1 MRRRLLLAC
10 LVGILALA
18 ALGVAMG
25 AGRLSMPGSGPSG
38 PSSAA
43 VASPSG
49 LPSPEPVPGSAPPQP
64 TPAATPEP
72 SPTPR
77 PATNPR
83 VRRQLQDALDE
94 YRTEASIPGLSASI
108 VFPDG
113 STWTGVSG
121 DAIVESRTPVEPE
134 TAFAAASISKMFTA
148 ALVLDLSAEGRF
160 ALPDR
165 VGSYLPDIRLVGSV
179 TIRQLLDHTSGLHDY
194 FLNPRIDAALP
205 SDRGRAWTTA
215 ETLRFVGKPYFPPGT
230 GWHYSNTNYLL
241 LGMLAERVT
250 GRPLAEELRER
261 YFEPLGLT
269 TAFIQVDEKPRG
281 PIAHGYRFAGPGL
294 DRPPIDLAEG
304 SGVVPF
310 RSVVTASGGAG
321 SVAASSLDIARWA
334 HALYNDR
341 ATQPGTAALMLA
353 GVEHVAPYGPRVPY
367 GLGVQVIQI
376 DARYESWGHSGRFL
390 GARSAVR
397 YIPDADVAIAVMTNQ
412 SRTDTGPLVAR
423 VLRIIL
429 PPPRPCGPCPLPL

>member
-18 ALGVAMG
+18 ALGTALG
-25 AGRLSMPGSGPSG
+25 AGRLFPGNGAPGPDGSAAAGPSG
-38 PSSAA
+38 MATLEPDAGS
-43 VASPSG
+43 ASP
-49 LPSPEPVPGSAPPQP
+49 PP

-77 PATNPR
+77 PATNAR
-83 VRRQLQDALDE
+83 VRRQLQRALDE
-94 YRTEASIPGLSASI
+94 YRTEAAIPGVSASV

-121 DAIVESRTPVEPE
+121 DAIVASHTPVAPD
-134 TAFAAASISKMFTA
+134 TAFAVASISKMFTA

-165 VGSYLPDIRLVGSV
+165 VGEYLPDVPFVGNV
-179 TIRQLLDHTSGLHDY
+179 TIRQLLDHTSGLSDY
-194 FLNPRIDAALP
+194 FLNPRIDAALL
-205 SDRGRAWTTA
+205 SNRARAWTAA
-215 ETLRFVGKPYFPPGT
+215 EALRFVGKPYFPPGT

-241 LGMLAERVT
+241 FGMLAERVT
-250 GRPLAEELRER
+250 GIPLAAQVRER

-269 TAFIQVDEKPRG
+269 TAFTQVDEEPRG
-281 PIAHGYRFAGPGL
+281 PIAHGYRFAGPGF
-294 DRPPIDLAEG
+294 DRPPIDLADRT
-304 SGVVPF
+304 GVVPF

-353 GVEHVAPYGPRVPY
+353 GVEHVAAYGPRVPY

-397 YIPDADVAIAVMTNQ
+397 YIPDADLAIAVMTNQ

-423 VLRIIL
+423 ILRILL
-429 PPPRPCGPCPLPL
+429 PPPRPCGPCPDPL